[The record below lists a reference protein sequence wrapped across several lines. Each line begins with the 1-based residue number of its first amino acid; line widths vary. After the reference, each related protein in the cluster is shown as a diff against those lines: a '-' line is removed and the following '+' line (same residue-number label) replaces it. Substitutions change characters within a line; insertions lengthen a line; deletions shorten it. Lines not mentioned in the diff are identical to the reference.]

1 MTVDI
6 ENGYGDFWPY
16 IPPHKRKELETIKSH
31 AHKRRSKKRQRNMN
45 IRGK

>member
-16 IPPHKRKELETIKSH
+16 IPPHKVRKLQARAPKVR
-31 AHKRRSKKRQRNMN
+31 AKKQYARSA
-45 IRGK
+45 RGR